1 MEWKDIEFD
10 DTRIADLRRSGLG
23 HIFSRS
29 ERRIQDQ
36 RRHLIKMV
44 KALANGPAAPW
55 LECPDYYNEGFDDCE
70 TACGVSNSDVSD
82 CWIRWA
88 NEQAKK

>member
-1 MEWKDIEFD
+1 MEWKEISQRAV
-10 DTRIADLRRSGLG
+10 TVYL
-23 HIFSRS
+23 SRDQDAFAQS
-29 ERRIQDQ
+29 IQD
-36 RRHLIKMV
+36 RRFLIKMV
-44 KALANGPAAPW
+44 KALATGPAAPW